1 MDSAIAAMALCN
13 FHDDTYQGDIYRV
26 RERLGLSRG
35 QSGCNVAY
43 TRLFHVKTSASVQNA
58 PQNKSWF
65 VALHGPI

>member
-13 FHDDTYQGDIYRV
+13 FHDDTYRGDIYRV

-43 TRLFHVKTSASVQNA
+43 TCFYMK
-58 PQNKSWF
+58 
-65 VALHGPI
+65 